1 MADNKAYQ
9 MDDFTQ
15 KKESSGKSYDP
26 ESSSVR
32 KESKTKVYMKRSAYF
47 ALWIVA
53 LEGIGLGIGIGFP
66 TGDWYDT
73 INKPS
78 VTPPDVVF
86 GIVWPILY
94 GMLAIFGCWL
104 TFGLKH
110 TVIKVVFSV
119 YCIQMVTNWVWIP
132 TFQYFHELIAGAVII
147 AVLVLM
153 NLYIFIR
160 LLTLNIK
167 ILSVSVRWI
176 SLLILPYIIWCSFA
190 TYLGIYIAIYN
201 D

>member
-9 MDDFTQ
+9 MDELE
-15 KKESSGKSYDP
+15 KKNDVADDVESC
-26 ESSSVR
+26 SSITKQNTS
-32 KESKTKVYMKRSAYF
+32 KVYIKRAVYF
-47 ALWIVA
+47 AIWIAA

-73 INKPS
+73 INKPA

-110 TVIKVVFSV
+110 GAIKVAFGV
-119 YCIQMVTNWVWIP
+119 YCLQMVTNWVWIP

-153 NLYIFIR
+153 NVYILVR
-160 LLTLNIK
+160 LWTLNNMK
-167 ILSVSVRWI
+167 ILSVGVRWI
-176 SLLILPYIIWCSFA
+176 SLLIVPYIIWCSFA